1 MKKNKTEVANFP
13 LIKGEVTKTNFSMLS
28 RDIMQT
34 QTPLKTYIGVK
45 AVESVV
51 KEILDNKDFRNKVKD
66 DYLTLS
72 EGSLSKSE
80 LFGAEISTS
89 STLKKTTLA
98 KEYEFSA
105 GVKSLINEIDN
116 LEIILKNKKELLKS
130 LKLQEI
136 NSGTAK
142 EISIDNILGIEQA
155 ETDTLNSFDL
165 KITFKK

>member
-45 AVESVV
+45 AMETVI
-51 KEILDNKDFRNKVKD
+51 KEVLDNKDFRKEVKE

-89 STLKKTTLA
+89 STQKKTTLA
-98 KEYEFSA
+98 KEYEYSP

-136 NSGTAK
+136 NSGEAK
-142 EISIDNILGIEQA
+142 EISINSILGIEQA

>member
-13 LIKGEVTKTNFSMLS
+13 QIKGEVTKTNFSMLS

-45 AVESVV
+45 AMETVI
-51 KEILDNKDFRNKVKD
+51 KEVLDNKDFRKEVKE

-89 STLKKTTLA
+89 STLKKITLA
-98 KEYEFSA
+98 KEYEYSP

-136 NSGTAK
+136 NSGEAK
-142 EISIDNILGIEQA
+142 EISVNSILGIEQA

>member
-45 AVESVV
+45 AMETVI
-51 KEILDNKDFRNKVKD
+51 KEVLDNKDFRKEVKE

-89 STLKKTTLA
+89 STLKKITLA
-98 KEYEFSA
+98 KEYEYSP

-136 NSGTAK
+136 NSGEAK
-142 EISIDNILGIEQA
+142 EISVNSILGIEQA

>member
-45 AVESVV
+45 AMETVI
-51 KEILDNKDFRNKVKD
+51 KEVLDNKDFRKEVKE

-89 STLKKTTLA
+89 STQKKTTLA
-98 KEYEFSA
+98 KEYEYSP

-136 NSGTAK
+136 NSGEAK
-142 EISIDNILGIEQA
+142 EISINSILGIEQA

-165 KITFKK
+165 KITFKN

>member
-13 LIKGEVTKTNFSMLS
+13 LIQGEVTKSNFNT
-28 RDIMQT
+28 IANQIT
-34 QTPLKTYIGVK
+34 ATETPLKTYIGVK

-98 KEYEFSA
+98 KEYEYSA

>member
-45 AVESVV
+45 AMETVI
-51 KEILDNKDFRNKVKD
+51 KEVLGNKDFRKEVKE

-89 STLKKTTLA
+89 STQKKTTLA
-98 KEYEFSA
+98 KEYEYSP

-136 NSGTAK
+136 NSGEAK
-142 EISIDNILGIEQA
+142 EISINSILGIEQA